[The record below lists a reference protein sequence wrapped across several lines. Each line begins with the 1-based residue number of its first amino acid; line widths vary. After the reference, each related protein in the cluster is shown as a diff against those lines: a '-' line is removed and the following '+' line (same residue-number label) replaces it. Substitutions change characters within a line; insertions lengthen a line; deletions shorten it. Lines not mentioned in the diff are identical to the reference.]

1 MEIEDIEL
9 DHIAQLEGSLVVELA
24 CGWIFVLHLFHEL
37 SCPYAGVLVS
47 HLSHH
52 DGVVG
57 TEERNDEFTIVVICS
72 LTEESGLESQN
83 ILIVGKEFL
92 DVFFGRFR
100 VKTKHVSQ
108 TVLFGA
114 VAVVRRNGM
123 FHGGLRFSLE
133 LKGLLLDVH
142 VLAVP
147 ITRKS
152 IAVIDET
159 VA

>member
-1 MEIEDIEL
+1 
-9 DHIAQLEGSLVVELA
+9 
-24 CGWIFVLHLFHEL
+24 
-37 SCPYAGVLVS
+37 
-47 HLSHH
+47 
-52 DGVVG
+52 
-57 TEERNDEFTIVVICS
+57 

-100 VKTKHVSQ
+100 VKTKHVAQ

-142 VLAVP
+142 VLAIP
-147 ITRKS
+147 IARRR